1 MSTDFLITTAL
12 LTPRPGSRRA
22 CKRAG
27 FTLIEA
33 ALVTCLIGFGVV
45 SVLQLL
51 ATGTMSNVEASELTT
66 GITLANNVR
75 EMMQSLSFVD
85 PVQAT
90 HWGPETG
97 ETTATYNDVDDFDG
111 ATFSPPLDARRQSLS
126 GFGGW
131 TQHVDVYTC
140 DPNRL
145 TLSVPKGTNPMN
157 KVVVTVSHNGRVVAQ
172 TSWLIVS
179 AQ

>member
-1 MSTDFLITTAL
+1 MGTIFSTRARVVT
-12 LTPRPGSRRA
+12 RPTRR
-22 CKRAG
+22 RRGGGRRG

-45 SVLQLL
+45 SILQLL
-51 ATGTMSNVEASELTT
+51 AAGTMSNVEAMELTT
-66 GITLANNVR
+66 GLTLANNVR
-75 EMMQSLSFVD
+75 EMMQSLSFTD

-97 ETTATYNDVDDFDG
+97 ETLATYNDVDDFDG

-126 GFGGW
+126 GFSAW

-145 TLSVPKGTNPMN
+145 QLSVPKGTKPMN